1 MKIKPKYY
9 WDANVLIAHIK
20 DEKPPLRSIG
30 ETSGLREIVN
40 EIDEDKANLVS
51 SVIVNTEILPGD
63 LTKEQ
68 KERYNSI
75 FKRPNIVLI
84 NVHTNIA
91 NKASEIRDYYRQRNV
106 SIPTPDAIH
115 LATALLIDVDIFHT
129 FDDKL
134 LNLDGNVM
142 GENLKIRKPASQQK
156 TLGF

>member
-1 MKIKPKYY
+1 MKIKPTYY
-9 WDANVLIAHIK
+9 WDANVFIAHIK
-20 DEKPPLRSIG
+20 DEKSPLRSQG

-84 NVHTNIA
+84 NVHTNVA
-91 NKASEIRDYYRQRNV
+91 NKASEIRDYYRQRTV
-106 SIPTPDAIH
+106 SILTPDAIH

-156 TLGF
+156 ILGF